1 MEAAYG
7 KYGYYLLSLLQFMYP
22 FLAMI
27 SYNVVV
33 GDTLSKVLVRFF
45 PSWGSS
51 MGAVRLGVVFF
62 VTVGVVVPLCL
73 YKNVSRLARASF
85 ISLACVVFILFAVI
99 IKLLSGDYKM
109 YVLRTQNI
117 RIPQFQSIL
126 VQVHKNAPPFEY
138 FTFTANCL
146 IVF

>member
-62 VTVGVVVPLCL
+62 VTVGVVMPLCL

-109 YVLRTQNI
+109 YVIRTQFI
-117 RIPQFQSIL
+117 RHLQIL
-126 VQVHKNAPPFEY
+126 VIN
-138 FTFTANCL
+138 
-146 IVF
+146 